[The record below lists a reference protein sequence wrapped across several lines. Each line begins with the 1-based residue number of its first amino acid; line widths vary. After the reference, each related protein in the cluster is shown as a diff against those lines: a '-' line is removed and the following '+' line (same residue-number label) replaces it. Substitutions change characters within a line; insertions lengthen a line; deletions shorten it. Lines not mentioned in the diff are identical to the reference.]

1 MSTHVLERN
10 QRTLASAMCAS
21 RNGPTALT
29 AFKIFLLL
37 ALLRQLSTAVGLSI
51 LSHSELPFCKDTYVN
66 ICLYLC
72 VSLQVVQDA
81 LDVARQGRTS
91 IVIAHRLSTIH
102 NADKIVVLGGGNV
115 LEQGTHSELMAK
127 EGAYY
132 KLNCA
137 QESNE
142 GATLA

>member
-1 MSTHVLERN
+1 M
-10 QRTLASAMCAS
+10 
-21 RNGPTALT
+21 
-29 AFKIFLLL
+29 
-37 ALLRQLSTAVGLSI
+37 
-51 LSHSELPFCKDTYVN
+51 
-66 ICLYLC
+66 
-72 VSLQVVQDA
+72 VQDA

-102 NADKIVVLGGGNV
+102 NSDKIIVLGGGKV
-115 LEQGTHSELMAK
+115 LEQGTHKELMAV
-127 EGAYY
+127 EGTYH